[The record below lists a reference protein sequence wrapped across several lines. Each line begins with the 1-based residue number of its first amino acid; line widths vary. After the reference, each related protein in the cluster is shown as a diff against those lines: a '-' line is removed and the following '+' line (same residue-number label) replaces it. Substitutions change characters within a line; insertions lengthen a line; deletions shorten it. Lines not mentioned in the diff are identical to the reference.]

1 MTDTIN
7 TPTTGEA
14 TATARSQKRGKARGT
29 GEALKNFPTFW
40 FVSMLVFA
48 FLYIPLLFVV
58 GYSFNANR
66 VVTVWTGFTFDW
78 YADVLQNRDIQRAL
92 WNSLRVATV
101 ATIAS
106 VIFAIG
112 LAIGL
117 LRMARL
123 GKTFAWGLIGAPLI
137 IPEIVFAIGSL
148 ALFVQLGLELGIP
161 AITLAHTAFCIPF
174 ALLPIRA
181 RLQGVDMAVYEAAAD
196 LGANEWTIFR
206 RITLPLL
213 APGIVAGALLAFI
226 ISLDDFIVSYFLA
239 GPGGTTLPVYIFGM
253 IRNAITP
260 GVNALSTLLLLAT
273 VILVTVSFLISRRK
287 G

>member
-1 MTDTIN
+1 VSRRT
-7 TPTTGEA
+7 
-14 TATARSQKRGKARGT
+14 RGT
-29 GEALKNFPTFW
+29 GEALKDFPTF
-40 FVSMLVFA
+40 FIVSILVFA

-66 VVTVWTGFTFDW
+66 VVTVWKGFTFDW
-78 YADVLQNRDIQRAL
+78 YGSVLSNGDIQRAL

-101 ATIAS
+101 ATFLS
-106 VIFAIG
+106 VLFALG
-112 LAIGL
+112 LAVGL
-117 LRMARL
+117 LRMLRS
-123 GKTFAWGLIGAPLI
+123 GRVFAWALIGAPLI

-148 ALFVQLGLELGIP
+148 ALFVQLGLALGVG

-181 RLQGVDMAVYEAAAD
+181 RLRSVDVSVYEAAAD
-196 LGANEWTIFR
+196 LGANEWRIFR

-260 GVNALSTLLLLAT
+260 GVNALSTLLLLAS
-273 VILVTVSFLISRRK
+273 VILVTISFLITRRK
-287 G
+287 R

>member
-1 MTDTIN
+1 MNMTLRRR
-7 TPTTGEA
+7 P
-14 TATARSQKRGKARGT
+14 RGT
-29 GEALKNFPTFW
+29 GEALKDFPTFGL
-40 FVSMLVFA
+40 VSAAVFA

-58 GYSFNANR
+58 AYSFNSNR
-66 VVTVWTGFTFDW
+66 VVTVWKGFSLEW
-78 YADVLQNRDIQRAL
+78 YADVLTNNDIQRAL
-92 WNSLRVATV
+92 MNSLKVASVATV
-101 ATIAS
+101 LS
-106 VIFAIG
+106 VILALG

-117 LRMARL
+117 LRMARS
-123 GKTFAWGLIGAPLI
+123 GSTFAWALIGAPLI
-137 IPEIVFAIGSL
+137 IPEIVFAIGTL
-148 ALFVQLGLELGIP
+148 AFFVQIQMPLGIG

-181 RLQGVDMAVYEAAAD
+181 RLRSVDLSVYEAAAD
-196 LGANEWTIFR
+196 LGANEWRIFR

-260 GVNALSTLLLLAT
+260 GVNALSSLLLLASILIVFISY
-273 VILVTVSFLISRRK
+273 VITRRK
-287 G
+287 R